1 MSKELSQLDK
11 VLVDTIQKVT
21 DVAGQVT
28 SKTIDFASEQIPDVV
43 HQLLMYNLVKELVWV
58 GISFGVIAGVVKGW
72 FVLRKA
78 VGASDFFDEES
89 LIAYSIMGFFVSVGF
104 FISGMC
110 SIMAALKIYVAPKLY
125 LIEYVAHLIR

>member
-43 HQLLMYNLVKELVWV
+43 HQLLMFNLVKELVYV
-58 GISFGVIAGVVKGW
+58 VVCFGIIGAFIKGW

-78 VGASDFFDEES
+78 NKDTQGDYDEGVVLYSTLGGFASIVLFIVG
-89 LIAYSIMGFFVSVGF
+89 L
-104 FISGMC
+104 C
-110 SIMAALKIYVAPKLY
+110 SIMDALKIYVAPKLY
-125 LIEYVAHLIR
+125 LLEYVAHLIR